1 MNQFYC
7 ASNKRITK
15 NNQISNKYFSC
26 ISLINVSICIDG
38 FLKSSILID
47 MTFYWELFEN
57 NLIFENNHI
66 FSYYDNIILN
76 YNKPKIK
83 IG

>member
-1 MNQFYC
+1 MHWWVF
-7 ASNKRITK
+7 
-15 NNQISNKYFSC
+15 
-26 ISLINVSICIDG
+26 
-38 FLKSSILID
+38 KSSILID

-76 YNKPKIK
+76 YNKAKIK
-83 IG
+83 LG